1 MIARIINH
9 RFVRFLAVGTMN
21 TLFSYGVYAAFV
33 YVGLNYAVANFISLI
48 AGILFSFRTQG
59 ALVFQNRD
67 KRLFG
72 RFVVCWGLIYAA
84 NILFIKTMM
93 GLGFDAYV
101 AGAMALPFIVVLS
114 YMVQKLYVF
123 RVPKSP
129 A

>member
-1 MIARIINH
+1 
-9 RFVRFLAVGTMN
+9 MN

-84 NILFIKTMM
+84 NILFIKMMM